1 MAMLGNGKTTTTLS
15 DEEQTYM
22 IYKTMGK
29 VQCQYVVEDDSELV
43 ATNLANVRSGES
55 HGE

>member
-1 MAMLGNGKTTTTLS
+1 MLGNGKTTTTLS

-29 VQCQYVVEDDSELV
+29 VQCQYVVGDDSELV

>member
-1 MAMLGNGKTTTTLS
+1 
-15 DEEQTYM
+15 M
-22 IYKTMGK
+22 IYKTIGK
-29 VQCQYVVEDDSELV
+29 VQCQYVIEEGSELV